1 MKKLMQVLQCAVI
14 AAVLLL
20 SVGTAQAA
28 LSVYTEYIDGN
39 DMGSGYGF
47 GLSTGFSLMKILD
60 LGLRAGYVEFD
71 AGNTTMVP
79 VEATLTAGL
88 PFILGTRVY
97 GGLGAGYYMF
107 PSGIDLSDEFG
118 YFPLVGAGFSIGPVG
133 VFAEARW
140 LVLQADLN
148 SASDALPNTTTA
160 DIDSVGISMGVTLK
174 F

>member
-1 MKKLMQVLQCAVI
+1 MKQWIKALQCGIIAV
-14 AAVLLL
+14 AVLW

-28 LSVYTEYIDGN
+28 LSVYTMYIDGN
-39 DMGSGYGF
+39 DLNQGYGF
-47 GLSTGFSLMKILD
+47 GLSSDFTLMKFLGLD
-60 LGLRAGYVEFD
+60 LRAGYVEFD
-71 AGNTTMVP
+71 IDNTTMIP
-79 VEATLTAGL
+79 LEAALTVKL
-88 PFILGTRVY
+88 PFILGTHVY

-107 PSGIDLSDEFG
+107 PSGVDLKDNFG
-118 YFPLVGAGFSIGPVG
+118 YFPLAGVGFSLGPVG

-160 DIDSVGISMGVTLK
+160 DIDSVGINLGVSLK